1 MTVEPRETGET
12 PEQSTAKSAADDQNA
27 FTAVEGALRQLAD
40 KVEREHE
47 RAAFRESIIDRL
59 HEENQELR
67 RDQLATALE
76 PVRARLYRLHET
88 LRREARRW
96 ASGPAPD
103 VEHVAPLLDALADDV
118 VDTLGRT
125 GVEPLEVTVGER
137 FDPARHRPR
146 EAVVVDDETRVDTVV
161 EVLATGFASGER
173 VVRRADVAIG
183 HTAAAN
189 QAPATS

>member
-1 MTVEPRETGET
+1 MVEPQDGEA
-12 PEQSTAKSAADDQNA
+12 SVLDTAEPGTDDEKGSALADV
-27 FTAVEGALRQLAD
+27 TEALRQLAG
-40 KVEREHE
+40 KVERDHE

-96 ASGPAPD
+96 ASGGAPG

-118 VDTLGRT
+118 LDTLVRT
-125 GVEPLEVTVGER
+125 GVEPLDIEVGER

-146 EAVVVDDETRVDTVV
+146 EAVAVDEAARADTVV
-161 EVLATGFASGER
+161 EVLTVGFTSGDR
-173 VVRRADVAIG
+173 VIRRADVAVG
-183 HTAAAN
+183 RAAETN
-189 QAPATS
+189 PDT

>member
-1 MTVEPRETGET
+1 MVGEPRESEVPTLD
-12 PEQSTAKSAADDQNA
+12 TAEPGVDDEKGSG
-27 FTAVEGALRQLAD
+27 FSGLEGALRQLA
-40 KVEREHE
+40 ERVDRDHE

-96 ASGPAPD
+96 ASGEAPG

-118 VDTLGRT
+118 VDALGRT
-125 GVEPLEVTVGER
+125 GVEPLDVEVGER
-137 FDPARHRPR
+137 FDPSRHRPR
-146 EAVVVDDETRVDTVV
+146 EAVAVDDAARAGTVV
-161 EVLATGFASGER
+161 EVMTMGFASGER
-173 VVRRADVAIG
+173 VVRRADVVVG
-183 HTAAAN
+183 RAAEAN
-189 QAPATS
+189 PDT